1 MGTPSMAGPDLA
13 GLGWDDRLT
22 LLFVAHA
29 AAGHV
34 PGRVVTEERG
44 SYGVLT
50 GPVELRAT
58 LSGRFRFEAEDLTEP
73 SYPAVGDWVALQLA
87 GDGGAGGSG
96 VIQAVLPRRSA
107 IVRRAPGDRG
117 IDAQVIAA
125 NVDVAFVM
133 TSLNAEFNVRRLERY
148 VAVAWE
154 SGAVPVVLLSK
165 ADIATDPEGARLAA
179 EAAAPGVSVIV
190 VSAVTGEGLDE
201 VRSHVRPARTVV
213 FVGSSGVGKSTLV
226 NAIAGAP
233 LLATSKIREDD
244 ARGRHTTTRRQLVP
258 LVGGL
263 LIDTPGMR
271 ELGLH
276 DGDGLATTFDDVERV
291 AALCRFGD
299 CRHDSE
305 PGCAVRAALETGG
318 LDPARLGAY
327 RKLQREARRAELST
341 DALARRAER
350 KRWTAMSRSVE
361 RHMQQ
366 KYGGGR

>member
-1 MGTPSMAGPDLA
+1 MSAMRVSSLDLA
-13 GLGWDDRLT
+13 GLGWDERLQ
-22 LLFVAHA
+22 LLFVTHA

-58 LSGRFRFEAEDLTEP
+58 LSGRFRFDAEELTEP
-73 SYPAVGDWVALQLA
+73 SYPAVGDWVAIQQA
-87 GDGGAGGSG
+87 ADGEAG

-125 NVDVAFVM
+125 NVDVAFLV

-165 ADIATDPEGARLAA
+165 SDIATDPEGARLAA
-179 EAAAPGVSVIV
+179 EAAAPGVPVIV

-201 VRSHVRPARTVV
+201 VRAHVRPARTVV

-233 LLATSKIREDD
+233 LLATSEIREDD
-244 ARGRHTTTRRQLVP
+244 ARGHHTTTRRQLVP

-276 DGDGLATTFDDVERV
+276 DGEGLANTFNDVER
-291 AALCRFGD
+291 AAATCRFSD
-299 CRHDSE
+299 CRHDRE
-305 PGCAVRAALETGG
+305 PGCGVRVALDSGE

-350 KRWTAMSRSVE
+350 KRWTAICRGVQ
-361 RHMQQ
+361 RHMHE
-366 KYGGGR
+366 KYGDDR